1 MVLLRPNF
9 EMCFLMVLGLAFL
22 YFPNSICFSPDT
34 HLTARISTLLTQHGR
49 GLAGWEELERLL
61 THGSWQEGNQ
71 MAFITGLR

>member
-9 EMCFLMVLGLAFL
+9 EMCFLMILGLAFL
-22 YFPNSICFSPDT
+22 CFPNSIYFPPDM
-34 HLTARISTLLTQHGR
+34 HLTTRVSTLLTQHGR